1 MAELS
6 NHPLPV
12 VRRNLVPFL
21 RDYLEQYPDD
31 QRMLLPMLW
40 VDGDEV
46 VRTRMRELLMRME
59 EVAPD
64 HFAARLKDFM
74 AQGCDLEPL
83 WTPLTLRRPERREA
97 WQAFLRGEGEQPTL
111 PERPPVS
118 DNILD
123 GDIDEDN
130 EIDQEL
136 GFLD

>member
-1 MAELS
+1 MQRAL
-6 NHPLPV
+6 
-12 VRRNLVPFL
+12 RVP
-21 RDYLEQYPDD
+21 
-31 QRMLLPMLW
+31 
-40 VDGDEV
+40 
-46 VRTRMRELLMRME
+46 
-59 EVAPD
+59 
-64 HFAARLKDFM
+64 
-74 AQGCDLEPL
+74 
-83 WTPLTLRRPERREA
+83 RRPERSEA